1 MIGSTKRGLKL
12 RSWELDRFN
21 QALIDHIRPHI
32 DALELKHAVVKFTG
46 DGWLVMSPT
55 AASKLRCLAAPMIV
69 VADSPPQIAAELA
82 DSKHPQTVQ
91 DFIHEKPV
99 WLRVQAPARG

>member
-32 DALELKHAVVKFTG
+32 DALGLKHAVVKFTG

-55 AASKLRCLAAPMIV
+55 AASMIV

-82 DSKHPQTVQ
+82 DSKRPQTVQ

-99 WLRVQAPARG
+99 WLRVQAQARG